1 MTAAAPA
8 PRPRRGWP
16 VIEASR
22 CTGCGWCV
30 GSCPEHLL
38 TLEVVHWRK
47 TSTLHTPEAC
57 TGCAKCARRCPFGV
71 IRMQEGPPP
80 P

>member
-1 MTAAAPA
+1 MSAVLPKRSRWVPA
-8 PRPRRGWP
+8 IQ
-16 VIEASR
+16 VER

-38 TLEVVHWRK
+38 TLEVANWRK

-57 TGCAKCARRCPFGV
+57 TGCAKCVRRCVFGV
-71 IRMQEGPPP
+71 IRMVERPTGAP
-80 P
+80 